1 MRNMRL
7 TAAVA
12 ALAIVVAAPA
22 AAPAKPDTTVPSK
35 VKITKLSAKGGSGKV
50 KSKSKKCRKGR
61 KVALKFVGEYGDVR
75 IGTTKTD
82 KTGAWSVK
90 KALTARG
97 IYYATVKTKQVGKTT
112 CESASSKD
120 ERL

>member
-1 MRNMRL
+1 MRNKGL

-12 ALAIVVAAPA
+12 ALAIAVAAPA
-22 AAPAKPDTTVPSK
+22 AAPAQAGESVKSK
-35 VKITKLSAKGGSGKV
+35 VKITKLNAKGASGKV

-75 IGTTKTD
+75 IGTAKTN
-82 KTGAWSVK
+82 KRGAWSVK
-90 KALTARG
+90 KALTDRG
-97 IYYATVKTKQVGKTT
+97 IYFASVKTKRVGKTT

>member
-1 MRNMRL
+1 MRNQRL

-12 ALAIVVAAPA
+12 ALAIAVAAPA
-22 AAPAKPDTTVPSK
+22 AAPAKPGETVPSK
-35 VKITKLSAKGGSGKV
+35 VKITKLSANGAKGKV

-75 IGTTKTD
+75 VGNTKTD
-82 KTGAWSVK
+82 RTGAWSVK
-90 KALTARG
+90 KALTERG